1 MKLKIKEGTTS
12 KLVRVFIQDSS
23 ATDGSGLTGL
33 VYNSAGLTAYYIPE
47 GDASPTAITL
57 ASATVGTYTSGGFKE
72 VDSTNMP
79 GVYEIGLPDAVID
92 ATSEGSTLVMLKGAT
107 NMAPVL
113 MEIELDKVNYRS
125 TSWTKFDASA
135 GQIVTGTVDVLVNA
149 HTPTTTV
156 FQADDITEGTDDHY
170 KGRIIIFTSGA
181 LTGQAASITA
191 YSAVGGIGQFTVTTM
206 TDAPANNNTFIII

>member
-47 GDASPTAITL
+47 GDSTATAITL

-125 TSWTKFDASA
+125 ANWIKFDAST
-135 GQIVTGTVDVLVNA
+135 GQIVTGTVDTLTNA

-156 FQADDITEGTDDHY
+156 FQADDITEATADHY
-170 KGRIIIFTSGA
+170 NSRIVIFTSGA
-181 LTGQAASITA
+181 LVGQAASITDYA
-191 YSAVGGIGQFTVTTM
+191 AVGGIGQFTVTTM
-206 TDAPANNNTFIII
+206 TEAPANDDTFIII